1 MTRRDWYGLA
11 VASPVTD
18 PFDRVPE
25 VMPRRRR
32 VGRARSATATEWLRA
47 NLIAFDERRSSPLTN
62 LGTLG
67 SAGNATATGTRRLVN
82 NETGAV
88 VWVSGVSGNGLSTT
102 ALTMTGATSLQ
113 VDFDITPDA
122 LTTGG
127 TKQLA
132 GQFSG
137 SAGNRGWQLYAS
149 TTLMGFFFSADGTA
163 TTGNPICAY
172 STLGFGAG
180 RIRGRVIWRANNGSG
195 NWDVRWYTLT
205 AEGAATLVETDT
217 GSGTSSIFNSTQA
230 VEIGGRVGFVTDNF
244 PMVVH
249 SVNISVD
256 GVLQRGIDPSVLTD
270 EGASSFTATTGQ
282 TVTINRGTG
291 AAYKTATVLPG
302 SAKRLFNGTSSD
314 FLAMADVADIGA
326 GDSCS
331 VWALVRQWATPV
343 SNGRYWSK
351 WDGSSGAGWHL
362 SSNGTALTVNGYVD
376 DGPDSATAVT
386 PAMTAGGLSLI
397 GFTLDRSTNLLTPYM
412 NGTAGTAVSASSIGD
427 LTNTEILYYGRNA
440 ANNANQAHE
449 SPLRG
454 IYPGALTAAQWAALR
469 DALLVPERAAA

>member
-1 MTRRDWYGLA
+1 MPSTAGI
-11 VASPVTD
+11 VAS
-18 PFDRVPE
+18 
-25 VMPRRRR
+25 
-32 VGRARSATATEWLRA
+32 GSAQLDQWLRA

-67 SAGNATATGTRRLVN
+67 AAGDATATGTRRLVN
-82 NETGAV
+82 TGSGAV
-88 VWVSGVSGNGLSTT
+88 VQLPGVIGNFLSVPAAAGGPLDITGPIFIGAEV
-102 ALTMTGATSLQ
+102 ALTDWTPSTRQTIAAKWNGSLPGSSWQFAVNTSAGPDTAGALQFRWYSASNVLTTVSTGLTAVGAVDGSWRFVGIDLGASAAQFYTSDDGATWTPLGSP
-113 VDFDITPDA
+113 VATAGVPDIASNSTDIRFGQRDTEPMGGGVRRGIIRA
-122 LTTGG
+122 GGIGG
-127 TKQLA
+127 T
-132 GQFSG
+132 
-137 SAGNRGWQLYAS
+137 
-149 TTLMGFFFSADGTA
+149 T
-163 TTGNPICAY
+163 
-172 STLGFGAG
+172 
-180 RIRGRVIWRANNGSG
+180 
-195 NWDVRWYTLT
+195 
-205 AEGAATLVETDT
+205 
-217 GSGTSSIFNSTQA
+217 
-230 VEIGGRVGFVTDNF
+230 
-244 PMVVH
+244 
-249 SVNISVD
+249 
-256 GVLQRGIDPSVLTD
+256 VLDIDPSVLTD
-270 EGASSFTATTGQ
+270 DGATSFTATTGQ

-314 FLAMADVADIGA
+314 FLAMGDVADIGA

-454 IYPGALTAAQWAALR
+454 IYPGALTAAQWAAFR

>member
-1 MTRRDWYGLA
+1 MPSTAGI
-11 VASPVTD
+11 VAS
-18 PFDRVPE
+18 
-25 VMPRRRR
+25 
-32 VGRARSATATEWLRA
+32 GSAQLDQWLRA

-67 SAGNATATGTRRLVN
+67 AAGNATATGTRRLVN
-82 NETGAV
+82 TGTKAF
-88 VWVSGVSGNGLSTT
+88 VWLPGVASNFLSV
-102 ALTMTGATSLQ
+102 ADPAELAGATELDVSVALLDEDWSPGSNQ
-113 VDFDITPDA
+113 ILVCQSTNGGAANTSFQFYLTSTGFLGFTTSDGAAVTTVFSSAAVPLADGTAGCLRFKWRASDGRVQFLTKSSTADAALADAA
-122 LTTGG
+122 LTTGWSQLG
-127 TKQLA
+127 TDQTGRTTPLA
-132 GQFSG
+132 NVSSVLSVGAYAG
-137 SAGNRGWQLYAS
+137 GTLPLSATVYGGH
-149 TTLMGFFFSADGTA
+149 FA
-163 TTGNPICAY
+163 TTID
-172 STLGFGAG
+172 GAPF
-180 RIRGRVIWRANNGSG
+180 
-195 NWDVRWYTLT
+195 LT
-205 AEGAATLVETDT
+205 
-217 GSGTSSIFNSTQA
+217 
-230 VEIGGRVGFVTDNF
+230 
-244 PMVVH
+244 
-249 SVNISVD
+249 
-256 GVLQRGIDPSVLTD
+256 IDPSVLTD
-270 EGASSFTATTGQ
+270 EGATSFTATTGQ

-376 DGPDSATAVT
+376 DGPDSATAT
-386 PAMTAGGLSLI
+386 SAAMTGGGLSLI
-397 GFTLDRSTNLLTPYM
+397 GFTLDRGTNLLTPYL